1 MCSNVGVMSGGTMR
15 AAVLHGQGDLRVEPR
30 PVPTPTGRQVLVE
43 VSHCGVC
50 GTDLHMVLD
59 GWGQPGSV
67 GGHEWSGQVSAV
79 GPEARRRFAP
89 GDRVVGGPAPG
100 CGQCPPCR
108 DDRIALCEA
117 RATPGTEGGDGAFAD
132 YVCVDEQALVPV
144 PAGLDLRIAALAEP
158 LAVALHAVTRAAPEP
173 GQRAL
178 VCGAGPIGALAILA
192 LRARGVDPADI
203 RVSEPNPTRR
213 QLAASL
219 GVAEVVTPDQ
229 LDVPSIAEPRRLVA
243 DRVDVA
249 LECSGRAS
257 AMYAACAQLG
267 PGGRLVLVG
276 SGIESP
282 RLDPNRILLN
292 ELVVTGAF
300 EYDAGGIGEALDLLA
315 SGTLG
320 RDVDTIVEPDD
331 VDLDG
336 LLGALEGL
344 VAGKIAGKVL
354 VQP

>member
-1 MCSNVGVMSGGTMR
+1 MR
-15 AAVLHGQGDLRVEPR
+15 AAVLHGRGDLRIEAR
-30 PVPTPTGRQVLVE
+30 PVPHPAGRHVLVE

-50 GTDLHMVLD
+50 GTDLHLVLE
-59 GWGQPGSV
+59 GWGRPGSV
-67 GGHEWSGQVSAV
+67 GGHEWSGRVSAV
-79 GPEARRRFAP
+79 GPDVERFAP
-89 GDRVVGGPAPG
+89 GDAVVGGPMPG
-100 CGQCPPCR
+100 CGDCPPCR
-108 DDRIALCEA
+108 EGRVALCEA
-117 RATPGTEGGDGAFAD
+117 RDAPDALGGDGAFAD

-144 PAGLDLRIAALAEP
+144 PDGLDLRTAALAEP
-158 LAVALHAVTRAAPEP
+158 LAVALHAVSRAAPEP
-173 GQRAL
+173 GRRAL
-178 VCGAGPIGALAILA
+178 VCGAGPIGLLAVLA
-192 LRARGVDPADI
+192 LRARGVDAADI
-203 RVSEPNPTRR
+203 KVSEPNPTRQ

-219 GVAEVVTPDQ
+219 GAGEVVTPDQ

-257 AMYAACAQLG
+257 AMQAACAQLG

-276 SGIESP
+276 SGIEPP
-282 RLDPNRILLN
+282 RFDPNRILLN

-315 SGTLG
+315 SGV
-320 RDVDTIVEPDD
+320 VDARAVVEPDD

-344 VAGKIAGKVL
+344 VAGKVTGKVL
-354 VQP
+354 VAPHAGTPA